1 MKGNPPV
8 GIEVEIGF
16 LSLLPVVVAL
26 AVAFVLKD
34 AVISLLIGC
43 IVGVVLAG
51 YDPVSGLAQLLRHSL
66 GNEDF
71 IWVMLIELSVG
82 ILIAFYIRVGA
93 IQAFT
98 AWALEKV
105 RSPRAATGF
114 AWILG
119 GCVFF
124 SDYFSPLFSGP
135 ITRPLTD
142 RHKVSREMLAYILDS
157 GSAPI
162 CTLIPVSGWA
172 VYIAALLQG
181 YGPIDTAE
189 QGMAVFIQSI
199 PYNIY
204 GWLTVIMAGLIAFQI
219 FPNFG
224 PMRKAEKR
232 ARTTG
237 KVLRDGA
244 TPLTGIEFDLISP
257 SDRGTPNLL
266 LFFLIP
272 NLMIIGISLGTFWFI
287 GSTMILEAF
296 LAAIG
301 YMAIAMALG
310 KHFSSVKEGMSVAI
324 SGMKAVLPAVLILAA
339 AYCINSISKSLG
351 APQFV
356 LSSVGPWMTAGLLPL
371 MTFGTAA
378 LISFFTGTSWGTYA
392 ILTPFVMPLSLALS
406 GDLVSSSVLVTIGA
420 LTGGALFGDHCSP
433 ISDTTCLAS
442 FGAGADH
449 MDHVTTQLPYALLTA
464 TLAGVIYLVAGH
476 YFLGAI

>member
-1 MKGNPPV
+1 MGT
-8 GIEVEIGF
+8 ELEIGF

-34 AVISLLIGC
+34 AVLSLLFGS

-51 YDPVSGLAQLLRHSL
+51 YDPITGLAHLLRESL
-66 GNEDF
+66 GNDDF

-82 ILIAFYIRVGA
+82 TLIAFYIRVGA
-93 IQAFT
+93 MQSFT
-98 AWALEKV
+98 DWALKRV
-105 RSPRAATGF
+105 RSPRSATGF

-162 CTLIPVSGWA
+162 CTLIPISGWA

-181 YGPIDTAE
+181 YGPVETAE

-204 GWLTVIMAGLIAFQI
+204 GWLTVIMAGLVAFRL

-224 PMRKAEKR
+224 PMRKAELR
-232 ARTTG
+232 AQTTG

-244 TPLTGIEFDLISP
+244 TPLTGIEFDMIPP
-257 SDRGTPNLL
+257 SDRGKPNLL

-272 NLMIIGISLGTFWFI
+272 NLMIVGISLGTFWFT
-287 GSTMILEAF
+287 GSTKILEAF
-296 LAAIG
+296 LAAIA
-301 YMAIAMALG
+301 YMAIAMSLG
-310 KHFSSVKEGMSVAI
+310 KHFTSTKDGMSVALN
-324 SGMKAVLPAVLILAA
+324 GMKAVLPAVLILAA

-356 LSSVGPWMTAGLLPL
+356 LSAVEPWMTASLLPL
-371 MTFGTAA
+371 VTFGTAA

-392 ILTPFVMPLSLALS
+392 IMTPFMMPLALAMAGDVVS
-406 GDLVSSSVLVTIGA
+406 GSVLLTIGS

-433 ISDTTCLAS
+433 ISDTTSLAS

-449 MDHVTTQLPYALLTA
+449 MDHVTTQLPYALLVA
-464 TLAGVIYLVAGH
+464 TFAAAAYLT
-476 YFLGAI
+476 LGYCYIDAS